1 MPQRVSLP
9 RGRLGL
15 EPKQGVWGR
24 CALLL
29 MQPMQLKKSV
39 SNSNNLFRGE
49 GEGGGVATIGISS
62 YFTGQ
67 NFGKVGAAKRRI
79 F

>member
-29 MQPMQLKKSV
+29 LKLKKSV
-39 SNSNNLFRGE
+39 SNNLFR
-49 GEGGGVATIGISS
+49 GEGGGVATIGTSS
-62 YFTGQ
+62 YVTGQ
-67 NFGKVGAAKRRI
+67 NFGKVGAAKKRI

>member
-49 GEGGGVATIGISS
+49 GGGVATIGIYS
-62 YFTGQ
+62 YVTGQ
-67 NFGKVGAAKRRI
+67 NFGKVGDAKRRI